1 MDRWHFWGR
10 GWVGIW
16 LIDLHPEGRCLPLK
30 KVDKAQFV
38 DKTIEK
44 FERNKKSWKSSSYI
58 CSCVFFV
65 LVSICRRLHHWQ
77 VSGTTHYALL
87 KNPFR
92 VQACNRWPG
101 GLRSPLLD
109 HLVTQHDLRVRAN
122 TFVEGLELSDDQQRI
137 TGLRCRSRGQTTEFL
152 EESWLWK
159 FYI

>member
-1 MDRWHFWGR
+1 MRFFLFWFPKVEDYTTDRFWGL
-10 GWVGIW
+10 WV
-16 LIDLHPEGRCLPLK
+16 CLKNALGK
-30 KVDKAQFV
+30 R
-38 DKTIEK
+38 IE
-44 FERNKKSWKSSSYI
+44 
-58 CSCVFFV
+58 
-65 LVSICRRLHHWQ
+65 
-77 VSGTTHYALL
+77 ALL

-92 VQACNRWPG
+92 VQACHRWPG

>member
-1 MDRWHFWGR
+1 MKGTKS
-10 GWVGIW
+10 
-16 LIDLHPEGRCLPLK
+16 LE
-30 KVDKAQFV
+30 KAQATFV
-38 DKTIEK
+38 HAYFLFWFPYVEDYTTDRFRGLCIE
-44 FERNKKSWKSSSYI
+44 
-58 CSCVFFV
+58 
-65 LVSICRRLHHWQ
+65 
-77 VSGTTHYALL
+77 ALL